1 LYYGTSSGYLY
12 RLDNSEKNDK
22 AVQIKNNIEGRGYV
36 SSISVDPYDGDKLM
50 VSFSSYEVKSIFY
63 SVDAGESWTDV
74 SGNLEEMESGYGSG
88 PSVRSVYI
96 YPLKNGYRYFAGTST
111 GLYSTSILDGT
122 NTQWVLEGSETIGNI
137 VVDMITGRPV
147 DGYIAIG
154 THGNGTYSA
163 NFETNELSLGK
174 SSIPNEFELAQN
186 YPNPFNPSTQIPFTI
201 KTSGTVII
209 KVFDLQ
215 GREIITLFDG
225 IKQAGSH
232 SISWKGKD
240 QSGNLMPSGTYIYQ
254 INSNGFSKSKKM
266 HLIK

>member
-1 LYYGTSSGYLY
+1 
-12 RLDNSEKNDK
+12 LDNSEKNDK

-36 SSISVDPYDGDKLM
+36 SSISVDPYNGNKLM

-63 SVDAGESWTDV
+63 SDDGGGSWTDV

-88 PSVRSVYI
+88 PSVRAIYI

-111 GLYSTSILDGT
+111 GLYSTSIIDGT
-122 NTQWVLEGSETIGNI
+122 KTQWVLEGAETIGNV
-137 VVDMITGRPV
+137 VVDMISGRPV

-174 SSIPNEFELAQN
+174 SSIADQFELTQN
-186 YPNPFNPSTQIPFTI
+186 YPNPFNPATQISFTI
-201 KTSGTVII
+201 KTSGTVSI

-215 GREIITLFDG
+215 GREIIALFDG
-225 IKQAGSH
+225 IKPAGSH
-232 SISWKGKD
+232 IVSWKGKD
-240 QSGNLMPSGTYIYQ
+240 QSGNLMPSGVYIYQ
-254 INSNGFSKSKKM
+254 VNSNGFSKSKKM

>member
-1 LYYGTSSGYLY
+1 M
-12 RLDNSEKNDK
+12 K
-22 AVQIKNNIEGRGYV
+22 I
-36 SSISVDPYDGDKLM
+36 
-50 VSFSSYEVKSIFY
+50 
-63 SVDAGESWTDV
+63 TDV

-88 PSVRSVYI
+88 PSVRAIYI

-111 GLYSTSILDGT
+111 GLYSTSIMDGT
-122 NTQWVLEGSETIGNI
+122 KTQWVLEGAETIGNV
-137 VVDMITGRPV
+137 VVDMISGRPV

-174 SSIPNEFELAQN
+174 SSIADQFELTQN
-186 YPNPFNPSTQIPFTI
+186 YPNPFNPATQIPFTI
-201 KTSGTVII
+201 KTSGTVSI

-225 IKQAGSH
+225 IKPAGSH
-232 SISWKGKD
+232 IVSWKGKD
-240 QSGNLMPSGTYIYQ
+240 QSGNLMPSGVYIYQ
-254 INSNGFSKSKKM
+254 VNSNGFSKSKKM